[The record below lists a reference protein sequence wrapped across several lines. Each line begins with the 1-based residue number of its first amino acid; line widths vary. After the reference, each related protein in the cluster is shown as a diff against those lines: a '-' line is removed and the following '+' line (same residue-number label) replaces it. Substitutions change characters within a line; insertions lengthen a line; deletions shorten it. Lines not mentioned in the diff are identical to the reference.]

1 MFVYS
6 DLSES
11 QFPDEEEAEIPGA
24 EDDITGEH
32 QQLLLKHVSSLL
44 NFTLRCTEQHWHSTL
59 HFYDLMILWYNTLRY
74 RNYDILKSDYHD
86 IMIMIS

>member
-6 DLSES
+6 DLSDS
-11 QFPDEEEAEIPGA
+11 QFPDEEEAEITGA

-44 NFTLRCTEQHWHSTL
+44 NFTLRCTEQH
-59 HFYDLMILWYNTLRY
+59 FYDLMILWYNTLRY

-86 IMIMIS
+86 IRIMIS